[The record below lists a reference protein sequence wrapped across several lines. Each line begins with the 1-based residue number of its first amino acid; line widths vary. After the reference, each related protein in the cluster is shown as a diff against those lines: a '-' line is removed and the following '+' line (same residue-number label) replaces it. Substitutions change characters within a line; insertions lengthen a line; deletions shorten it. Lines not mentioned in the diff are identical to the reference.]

1 MSLQPIYK
9 AENLNPAYHLRYSWT
24 GWPSEGTFPKLPAE
38 TFFASISPA
47 WELDGLRLL
56 ESRWAPD
63 MIQLSFSTKP
73 DVAPVFVAARA
84 KGRLQHALREAG
96 QPCPFSRKLSLR
108 SVGDNTTQIVT
119 DYISRQVAK
128 SDYVDPRFKD
138 FLSRFTREDSAV
150 DLSQPT
156 ATVSGRYW
164 YNLHLVLVVSDRFP
178 IVAEAAQTT
187 IRDRCF
193 VIAAK
198 KGYAV
203 RALSLM
209 PDHLHLAA
217 WQHRAISAG
226 DRLGVSEQSGIRAW
240 TECCVGSQLLRG
252 NIWGIRHAGD
262 SVACTRSQVA

>member
-24 GWPSEGTFPKLPAE
+24 GWPSEGTFPKLPSE
-38 TFFASISPA
+38 KFLASISPA

-96 QPCPFSRKLSLR
+96 QPCPFSRKVSLR

-138 FLSRFTREDSAV
+138 FLSRFTVEYSAV

-178 IVAEAAQTT
+178 VVAEAALTT

-209 PDHLHLAA
+209 PDHLHLA
-217 WQHRAISAG
+217 
-226 DRLGVSEQSGIRAW
+226 
-240 TECCVGSQLLRG
+240 LRG
-252 NIWGIRHAGD
+252 NIEQSPQEIALAVQNNLAFALGQNSVWDHNYYVETFGEYDMQAIRLRARE
-262 SVACTRSQVA
+262 AE